1 MTSSIRKTT
10 NTISSSNCK
19 KTTSKRESTIVRAK
33 ETHSICKENSY
44 ITCIKSPFAT
54 DTEKRSETTA
64 IRIDQTIN
72 AHSNKETSQT
82 YSALLASWTNICSFW
97 TNKPIPLSLISVGS
111 FYTFEKRYYVFHPI
125 TWFVCVCICLCVC
138 LCVCHHV
145 CGKMAGLSNM
155 VSSKVNTI

>member
-111 FYTFEKRYYVFHPI
+111 FFMHASAHNHGSNCMNCYWIWKLQIIHFSTSYVVDSI
-125 TWFVCVCICLCVC
+125 TRRIELCIN
-138 LCVCHHV
+138 
-145 CGKMAGLSNM
+145 GA
-155 VSSKVNTI
+155 